1 MAELDLGQV
10 VGPPG
15 PQGAEGPQ
23 GPQGIQGIQGE
34 AGPAGKSAYEYAAE
48 GGYEG
53 TEAAFQ
59 ALMGTGPWVPKAG
72 FVPASN
78 RNLLDNGYLLDP
90 INQRGIVSGAA
101 VSGYFIDRWGA
112 LGRTGGSITWTSGE
126 GVTING
132 LGDSYSQIAQ
142 NLENS
147 RFPQDAPLTLSALYD
162 GNQIK
167 SITLPAGSTTSG
179 TPNNQL
185 RLAITKGYP
194 SSELTTVF
202 IQCVNGIT
210 ATIQAAKLEVGT
222 EQTLA
227 RQDAS
232 GGWVLNASPPNK
244 ALELIKCMRYQQ
256 VLNSSKVNYAHFGMG
271 LAISETEIRIVHQMQ
286 IPLRTDPT
294 LTAAGKFKVR
304 PNMANPP
311 IEVSSVLGAYQSPQ
325 SIVIRALAPVT
336 AGNWYDLRPDPD
348 DIGRIILDANL

>member
-1 MAELDLGQV
+1 MPELDLGRV
-10 VGPPG
+10 T
-15 PQGAEGPQ
+15 
-23 GPQGIQGIQGE
+23 
-34 AGPAGKSAYEYAAE
+34 GKSAYEYAAE

-78 RNLLDNGYLLDP
+78 RNLLDNGYFGPGVICQAGNTTVTSYGKGKL
-90 INQRGIVSGAA
+90 V
-101 VSGYFIDRWGA
+101 DRWTVDPYSPGSA
-112 LGRTGGSITWTSGE
+112 SITNDGLHIVPGNNSGKKYALIE
-126 GVTING
+126 
-132 LGDSYSQIAQ
+132 Q
-142 NLENS
+142 NSERDLVYNFRPGETVI
-147 RFPQDAPLTLSALYD
+147 LTVLLSD
-162 GNQIK
+162 GNLLSGRGTVPVDWLDAYNKFIMFAPDIN
-167 SITLPAGSTTSG
+167 SGNIDVVTFNTWTDATYGYLRTRFSFRSEITI
-179 TPNNQL
+179 
-185 RLAITKGYP
+185 LA
-194 SSELTTVF
+194 V
-202 IQCVNGIT
+202 
-210 ATIQAAKLEVGT
+210 KLEVGT

-232 GGWVLNASPPNK
+232 GGWVLNDPPPNP